1 MIVADEMGLGRARL
15 LPSREI
21 VGSPGG
27 SPSREDVPSLSAVLV
42 AAGSS
47 RRMGFDKILT
57 PLAGEPLVRH
67 TVRAFELCAD
77 VREIVVVCAREREAS
92 IREALADAKKVVAFV
107 SGGETRQES
116 VTNGLAALAPDAE
129 FVAVHDAARPLVT
142 PDLISRCLAA
152 AAEPVTDTLQR
163 ADDAGC
169 CAEVVNR
176 EGLWRMQ
183 TPQIFRAGDLR
194 RAMDAALAA
203 GVSVTDETSALRRL
217 GGHVFLVEN
226 ADWNFKVTYPRDVAL
241 AEFILRS
248 RAAASLT

>member
-1 MIVADEMGLGRARL
+1 MAEA
-15 LPSREI
+15 PT
-21 VGSPGG
+21 
-27 SPSREDVPSLSAVLV
+27 LSAVLV

-67 TVRAFELCAD
+67 TTRAFELCAD

-107 SGGETRQES
+107 PGGKTRQES

-129 FVAVHDAARPLVT
+129 FVAVHDAARPLIT

-152 AAEPVTDTLQR
+152 AAEHGAATVAEPVTDTLQR

-169 CAEVVNR
+169 CAEVVDR

-183 TPQIFRAGDLR
+183 TPQIFRVAELR
-194 RAMDAALAA
+194 RAMDAVRAA

-241 AEFILRS
+241 AEFILQS